1 MEKNN
6 INNQSYQENKLSQYP
21 DSDSGIDSVSFSNN
35 SQNKNNSKKDSSE
48 NNSNI
53 IRQIEILPENTEKA
67 DLTFKV
73 IIIGDSAVGKS
84 SLVNKAVKN
93 QFDFG
98 YTATIGYEFFSFFVK
113 IDEKVL
119 KLQIW
124 DTCGQEIYQS
134 LILNFYRNSSLAIM
148 VYSINNRNSFLH
160 IDNWLKELKNSSK
173 PDAKIFLIGN
183 KCDLKDEREV
193 SFEEAQ
199 KYADDFEFC
208 KFFESSAKTG
218 INAIEIF
225 EEAANILY
233 DDYIEYHS
241 IISHIS
247 SSNSEINDNKKL
259 NDKRSD
265 KSKSRGCC

>member
-35 SQNKNNSKKDSSE
+35 SQNKNNPKKDSSE

-134 LILNFYRNSSLAIM
+134 
-148 VYSINNRNSFLH
+148 
-160 IDNWLKELKNSSK
+160 LKELKNSSK